1 MIELGGFVDA
11 HVHLA
16 TDGALLGVQ
25 IEDLR
30 LQGVVAAVDAG
41 TCGALGF
48 ETAAREWRGEMP
60 CRVFANVVPTGL
72 RGEKATW
79 QDPPDDPLAALAG
92 LRPDG
97 VKVRLGE
104 SPHRDDFCDLVNAR
118 AAAAAL
124 GVPLMVH
131 VTNARLDPAAMID
144 ALRPGDILT
153 HCFTRSRGAGTFSVV
168 DDAGKVLRAAWAA
181 RERGVAFDVGA
192 SLRHFAPE
200 VGQAA
205 VAQGFYPSFI
215 SSDATSW
222 AFVRRLV
229 PDAPEPLTIAAVARI
244 LVEAGLPFEHAIGAT
259 GAEPARFFGFAVPAP
274 GTDDHV
280 AIDETFRV
288 RRVVRGGRLL
298 YEAA

>member
-1 MIELGGFVDA
+1 MIELAGFIDA

-16 TDGALLGVQ
+16 AEGAALGVL

-41 TCGALGF
+41 TCGAVGYAA
-48 ETAAREWRGEMP
+48 AARDWRADLP
-60 CRVFANVVPTGL
+60 VRVFANVVPTGL
-72 RGEKATW
+72 AGEKASW
-79 QDPPDDPLAALAG
+79 GEPPDDPLAALAG

-104 SPHRDDFCDLVNAR
+104 SAHRDDLADFRNAAR
-118 AAAAAL
+118 AAAAL

-131 VTNARLDPAAMID
+131 ATNARLAPAALLD
-144 ALRPGDILT
+144 ALRPGDVLT
-153 HCFTRSRGAGTFSVV
+153 HCFTRSRGAGTFALL
-168 DDAGKVLRAAWAA
+168 DDGGTPHRAAWAA

-200 VGQAA
+200 VAQAA
-205 VAQGFYPSFI
+205 IAQGFFPDFI

-244 LVEAGLPFEHAIGAT
+244 LIAAGMPFERALAAT
-259 GAEPARFFGFAVPAP
+259 TSAPQRFFGFAP
-274 GTDDHV
+274 GDASADDHV
-280 AIDETFRV
+280 ALDEAFRL
-288 RRVVRGGRLL
+288 RRVVRAGTVL
-298 YEAA
+298 YEKD

>member
-25 IEDLR
+25 IADLR

-41 TCGALGF
+41 TCGAVDF
-48 ETAAREWRGEMP
+48 DAAARAWRGEMS

-72 RGEKATW
+72 RGEKSSWA
-79 QDPPDDPLAALAG
+79 DPPDDPLAALKG

-104 SPHRDDFCDLVNAR
+104 SPQRDDLLDLMNSRR
-118 AAAAAL
+118 AAEAL

-131 VTNARLDPAAMID
+131 VTNARIEPAILID
-144 ALRPGDILT
+144 ALRSGDVLT

-168 DDAGKVLRAAWAA
+168 DDAGKVVAAAWTA

-200 VGQAA
+200 VAQAA
-205 VAQGFYPSFI
+205 IRQGFHPTFI

-244 LVEAGLPFEHAIGAT
+244 LVEAGLPLDRALAAT
-259 GAEPARFFGFAVPAP
+259 GEAPARFFGFAVPAP
-274 GTDDHV
+274 AADDHV
-280 AIDETFRV
+280 ALDERFRV
-288 RRVVRGGRLL
+288 HRVVRAGRVL